1 MMSKRIHISPGWSF
15 HDDAGNRLNPQ
26 LFPLLNGI
34 KQTGKLT
41 AAAKLAKL
49 SYRHGWNLLD
59 QASAFF
65 GSKLVLLEKGRG
77 ATLTPLGDKL
87 LWAEQRVAARLR
99 PQMENLASELNIE
112 IHKEMADISPVL
124 RLHASH
130 GYAVALLPEFADS
143 FQLDLQYKTADDA
156 LAALSRNA
164 CDIAGIHLPAQI
176 HIEPLIERYSRHLK
190 KGSTKGGS
198 KAKLKSNYKVIRF
211 ITRQQGL
218 MIAPSNPKAI
228 NGINDLTGH
237 GIKFINR
244 QKDSGTRA
252 LLDKLLN
259 DQSIDSH
266 NINGYLEEEFTH
278 SAVAAFVAAGMADVG
293 FGVEAAARQFSLDFI
308 PVTSEHYLMICHE
321 RSLEKAAMM
330 QFLEQIRSQA
340 FHKKVTALAGYSAKS
355 CGVVASLNQFGFL
368 I

>member
-1 MMSKRIHISPGWSF
+1 MSKRIHISPGWSF
-15 HDDAGNRLNPQ
+15 HDDAGNKLNPQ

-41 AAAKLAKL
+41 AATKLVNI

-59 QASAFF
+59 NATGFF
-65 GSKLVLLEKGRG
+65 GSKLVKLEKGRG
-77 ATLTPLGDKL
+77 ATLTPLGEKL
-87 LWAEQRVAARLR
+87 LWAEQRVAARLQ

-143 FQLDLQYKTADDA
+143 FQLDLQYKNANDA

-164 CDIAGIHLPAQI
+164 CDVAGIHLPAQI
-176 HIEPLIERYSRHLK
+176 RIEPLIERYSRHLK
-190 KGSTKGGS
+190 TR
-198 KAKLKSNYKVIRF
+198 NYKVIRF

-218 MIAPSNPKAI
+218 MIAPSNPKI
-228 NGINDLTGH
+228 IKGINDLTRT

-252 LLDKLLN
+252 LLDKLLS
-259 DQSIDSH
+259 DQHIDTQAIS
-266 NINGYLEEEFTH
+266 GYQEEEFTH

-293 FGVEAAARQFSLDFI
+293 FGVEAAAKQFSLDFI

-321 RSLEKAAMM
+321 RSLEQAALI
-330 QFLEQIRSQA
+330 QFLEQIRSPA
-340 FHKKVTALAGYSAKS
+340 FHSKVTELAGYSAHK
-355 CGVVASLNQFGFL
+355 CGIIESLHESFL
-368 I
+368 